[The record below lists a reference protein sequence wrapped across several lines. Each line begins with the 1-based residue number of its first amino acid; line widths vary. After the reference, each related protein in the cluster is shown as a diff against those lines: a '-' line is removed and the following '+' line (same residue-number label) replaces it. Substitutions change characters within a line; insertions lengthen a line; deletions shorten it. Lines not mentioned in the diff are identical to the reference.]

1 MKRIKT
7 TLFYLI
13 GVFCLAIITHE
24 FLSQFYL
31 WHSIMGGEGKLGRE
45 KYMALREVF
54 LQRYGYENL
63 YHVTNLTSIT
73 GISIV
78 LGAISILLFLLI
90 FISVVKIP
98 VKSKANILNMIMA
111 FALMVCASIVTFLN
125 LWSLM

>member
-7 TLFYLI
+7 TLFYLT
-13 GVFCLAIITHE
+13 GVFCLAIITYE
-24 FLSQFYL
+24 FRSQFYL

-54 LQRYGYENL
+54 LKRYGDENL
-63 YHVTNLTSIT
+63 YHVTNFTGIT

-78 LGAISILLFLLI
+78 LGAISILSFLLI

-111 FALMVCASIVTFLN
+111 FALLVCASIITFLN